1 MYQSGG
7 QLRGRPEESPRPLNS
22 LLCRLGNWLRDASP
36 PPRPLVATSRQGLG
50 PKFDSDLWVTL
61 VEVGSSPWDI
71 SSTYFG
77 GRSSKISFC
86 QSSKDGNPVLQYVNL
101 SQPRFTT
108 VSFFA
113 QKSDYRALIKRSV
126 YTCPRGSPSPLFCN
140 HWSGHKNT
148 GEDCHF
154 LLQRIFLN
162 PGSNPCLLH
171 FLHWQATSLPL
182 SHLGNPK

>member
-7 QLRGRPEESPRPLNS
+7 QLRGRPEESPRPLSS

-140 HWSGHKNT
+140 HWSGKIPHAM
-148 GEDCHF
+148 GEISLCTTSTEPV
-154 LLQRIFLN
+154 LCSKRIHLN
-162 PGSNPCLLH
+162 EKPAHHNWRGAAACCS
-171 FLHWQATSLPL
+171 
-182 SHLGNPK
+182 

>member
-7 QLRGRPEESPRPLNS
+7 QLRGRPEESPRPLS
-22 LLCRLGNWLRDASP
+22 SQLCRLGNWLRDASP

-113 QKSDYRALIKRSV
+113 QKSDYRALIKCSV

-140 HWSGHKNT
+140 HWSGKIPHAMGKISLCT
-148 GEDCHF
+148 TSTEPVLCSK
-154 LLQRIFLN
+154 RIHLN
-162 PGSNPCLLH
+162 EKPAHHNWRGAAACCS
-171 FLHWQATSLPL
+171 
-182 SHLGNPK
+182 